1 MVIDKCCQDGR
12 RVKKNVHWGNQQVDN
27 GVSWELLLASDVWS
41 AVTIPWAVCQQIH
54 CFFSLTSKF
63 LETNQQTFVVF
74 LYWLHVITVVSPKK
88 IMMYTYIIYIHII
101 CVFIYACII
110 FAGPTLFHT
119 KLCSKNLQILLD
131 PLPGTS
137 INGFWLSSSTASQ
150 SPWWKPQKQK
160 VRQVGSEQW
169 PEHLFPSFV
178 VFLLYSESRLFVV
191 FFEAILLKV
200 KTNGTECIKKLEGFL
215 IVVSPMVLGSGHDF
229 VGRHHV
235 RGPSCDL
242 TYRSIH
248 SSGRK
253 PMRLCGKKH
262 HFWMPIRMFY

>member
-1 MVIDKCCQDGR
+1 MLSRWSEGQKKRTLGKPTSRQR
-12 RVKKNVHWGNQQVDN
+12 RQLRAFASQWCVVCSDNPLSSLPTDSLFFFLNLKVPGNQPAN
-27 GVSWELLLASDVWS
+27 ICGFPLLIACNYCSVPQKNHDV
-41 AVTIPWAVCQQIH
+41 
-54 CFFSLTSKF
+54 
-63 LETNQQTFVVF
+63 
-74 LYWLHVITVVSPKK
+74 
-88 IMMYTYIIYIHII
+88 YIYHIYIHII

-178 VFLLYSESRLFVV
+178 VFLLYSESRLFIV

-215 IVVSPMVLGSGHDF
+215 IAVSPMVLGSGHDF

>member
-1 MVIDKCCQDGR
+1 MVSNSLHQLLPNLHGESLRRKKLDKLVQ
-12 RVKKNVHWGNQQVDN
+12 NNEWNIFSQV
-27 GVSWELLLASDVWS
+27 
-41 AVTIPWAVCQQIH
+41 
-54 CFFSLTSKF
+54 SLF
-63 LETNQQTFVVF
+63 
-74 LYWLHVITVVSPKK
+74 
-88 IMMYTYIIYIHII
+88 
-101 CVFIYACII
+101 
-110 FAGPTLFHT
+110 
-119 KLCSKNLQILLD
+119 
-131 PLPGTS
+131 
-137 INGFWLSSSTASQ
+137 FWL
-150 SPWWKPQKQK
+150 
-160 VRQVGSEQW
+160 
-169 PEHLFPSFV
+169 
-178 VFLLYSESRLFVV
+178 YSDLGFSIF

-200 KTNGTECIKKLEGFL
+200 KTNGTECIKKLECCL